1 METKKCKECGRELPI
16 TEFRKSRWGNYTEV
30 CKKCSKEKYDE
41 TRYKNRICGG
51 GKQNAAC
58 LDYSDP
64 EFDGKQ
70 PVEVLQLMKRAKM
83 WLEAKGYTITLKGT
97 YTQIR
102 EVKF

>member
-1 METKKCKECGRELPI
+1 METKKCKECGRELPV
-16 TEFRKSRWGNYTEV
+16 TEFRMSRWGHYSEV
-30 CKKCSKEKYDE
+30 CKKCSREKYAQ
-41 TRYKNRICGG
+41 TRYKNRIGG
-51 GKQNAAC
+51 GKQNAA
-58 LDYSDP
+58 YSDP

-97 YTQIR
+97 YTQVR

>member
-1 METKKCKECGRELPI
+1 MRHAIKIE
-16 TEFRKSRWGNYTEV
+16 SV
-30 CKKCSKEKYDE
+30 
-41 TRYKNRICGG
+41 GG

-58 LDYSDP
+58 LGYSDP

-83 WLEAKGYTITLKGT
+83 WLEAKGYSITLKGT
-97 YTQIR
+97 YTQVR